1 MIDELIAEL
10 PTPSRFATY
19 PHDHRE
25 AVGRFGGP
33 DTTGAFVTVTR
44 AEYDPATDTTRLGF
58 AYGLHESRDPR
69 SVGTAMRELLKDVT
83 AATRR
88 RVKAVEREERAA
100 RIRREVE
107 FGARVAAQV
116 QHPRPAVI
124 LTGVGE

>member
-1 MIDELIAEL
+1 MIDEL

-19 PHDHRE
+19 PHDHSA

-58 AYGLHESRDPR
+58 AYGLRESRDPR
-69 SVGTAMRELLKDVT
+69 AVGSAVAALLKDVT
-83 AATRR
+83 ATTRR
-88 RVKAVEREERAA
+88 RVKAIEREERAA

-107 FGARVAAQV
+107 FGERVAAQV
-116 QHPRPAVI
+116 SRPGAAVI
-124 LTGVGE
+124 LNGVSE